1 MMGALPSLF
10 NIRNA
15 LRLASREIRG
25 GLRGFYIFLACIAL
39 GTGAIAAVNSV
50 SRAVTSSIAT
60 QGQSILAGDV
70 RFELRNREASEQ
82 ERAYLDAL
90 GEVAVSTGLRSM
102 ARLADGSQQTL
113 TEVKAVDGAYPLYG
127 TFEAQPAAPLAQ
139 LLAKQGETYGAVAAP
154 LLLERLG
161 IKLGDELLVGN
172 VRLKLSGT
180 VVTEPDALSD
190 GFGFARAFS
199 SAAKR

>member
-1 MMGALPSLF
+1 MIGALPSAL

-15 LRLASREIRG
+15 LRLARREIRG
-25 GLRGFYIFLACIAL
+25 GLGGFYIFLACIAL

-70 RFELRNREASEQ
+70 RFELRNREASAD
-82 ERAYLDAL
+82 ERAYMDGL
-90 GEVAVSTGLRSM
+90 GQVAVSTGLRSM

-113 TEVKAVDGAYPLYG
+113 AEVKAVDGAYPLYG
-127 TFEAQPAAPLAQ
+127 AFEAEPAEPLPQ
-139 LLAKQGETYGAVAAP
+139 LLAKQGEAYGAVAAP

-161 IKLGDELLVGN
+161 IKIGDELLLGN
-172 VRLKLSGT
+172 VRLKLFPMAS
-180 VVTEPDALSD
+180 ALP
-190 GFGFARAFS
+190 RA
-199 SAAKR
+199 